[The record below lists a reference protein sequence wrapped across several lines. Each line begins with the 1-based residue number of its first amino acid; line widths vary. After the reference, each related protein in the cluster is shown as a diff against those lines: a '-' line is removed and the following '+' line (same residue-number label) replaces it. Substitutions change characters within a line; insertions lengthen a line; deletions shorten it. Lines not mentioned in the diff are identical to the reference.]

1 MSKIRSLKAA
11 RPCLITSDTI
21 SEKLLSEVQEG
32 KYTHILVGPELA
44 ISPAF
49 SRVCTTPEFQR
60 RVALVAVDEA
70 HLVQQWGSEFRP
82 AYAQLSLL
90 RSRLPLNTP
99 WFACSATLDAATLK
113 ELKQSVSFTEDLQLI
128 RTSIDR
134 PEVCYIVEKIKPKKV
149 KSFEALY
156 FILNDSVDDKGQLTP
171 HRIPKT
177 VVFIDSKHNIQRAL
191 PQLRTWLCNKSN
203 LYSAQAVR
211 TIISSYFHN
220 TAEFDKKQVYDEF
233 RKPDS
238 KIRIILSTKSLGLGI
253 DILDIYY
260 IV

>member
-1 MSKIRSLKAA
+1 
-11 RPCLITSDTI
+11 
-21 SEKLLSEVQEG
+21 
-32 KYTHILVGPELA
+32 
-44 ISPAF
+44 
-49 SRVCTTPEFQR
+49 
-60 RVALVAVDEA
+60 
-70 HLVQQWGSEFRP
+70 
-82 AYAQLSLL
+82 
-90 RSRLPLNTP
+90 
-99 WFACSATLDAATLK
+99 
-113 ELKQSVSFTEDLQLI
+113 
-128 RTSIDR
+128 
-134 PEVCYIVEKIKPKKV
+134 VEKIKPKKV

-233 RKPDS
+233 V
-238 KIRIILSTKSLGLGI
+238 IT
-253 DILDIYY
+253 
-260 IV
+260 